1 MPFTFAV
8 DTKNQLT
15 SSPGSLHSY
24 DNNGNLTNNLVG
36 LAYAYD
42 DENRLTFI
50 TSGTSWRTG
59 FVYDGLGRMRKQIAY
74 AWISSAWVA
83 QSTNEY
89 VHDGKRVIQERSGS
103 NVPTVAY
110 TRGNPGHEQCRT
122 IVFVS

>member
-1 MPFTFAV
+1 VSGPSFT
-8 DTKNQLT
+8 
-15 SSPGSLHSY
+15 
-24 DNNGNLTNNLVG
+24 
-36 LAYAYD
+36 YD

-89 VHDGKRVIQERSGS
+89 VYDGKR

-110 TRGNPGHEQCRT
+110 TRGNPGHKQCRT